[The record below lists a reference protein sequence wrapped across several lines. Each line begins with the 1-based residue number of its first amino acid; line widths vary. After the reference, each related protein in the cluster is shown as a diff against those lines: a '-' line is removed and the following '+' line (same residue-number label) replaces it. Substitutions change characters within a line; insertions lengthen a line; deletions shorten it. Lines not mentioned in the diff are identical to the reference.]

1 MRRSLFIVLTLWVLW
16 SCGSTQD
23 QSASSS
29 LDDKL
34 PKIEFAD
41 DIKNVDFGTIAEG
54 QQVERKFKFKNT
66 GDFPLIINNV
76 SASCGCTIPE
86 WPRDPIGPDEEGTI
100 LVRFNSKGK
109 QGPQFK
115 TVTIFANTNPATNDI
130 QFKADVTPAPTADS
144 TATK

>member
-1 MRRSLFIVLTLWVLW
+1 MKRSLFIVLTLWGLW

-23 QSASSS
+23 KSASSS

-41 DIKNVDFGTIAEG
+41 DIKNVDFGTITEG

-144 TATK
+144 TAAK

>member
-1 MRRSLFIVLTLWVLW
+1 MKHLILLVLPLLGLFA
-16 SCGSTQD
+16 CGSNQD
-23 QSASSS
+23 KSATSS

-34 PKIEFAD
+34 PKIEFSE
-41 DIKNVDFGTIAEG
+41 DIKNFDFGTLTAG
-54 QQVERKFKFKNT
+54 QQVEHSFKFKNS

-109 QGPQFK
+109 EGPQFK

-130 QFKADVTPAPTADS
+130 QFKADVLPAKDS
-144 TATK
+144 ANVQ

>member
-1 MRRSLFIVLTLWVLW
+1 MKHCLFFVFTILGLW
-16 SCGSTQD
+16 SCGSNQD
-23 QSASSS
+23 KSASNS

-34 PKIEFAD
+34 PKIEFVD
-41 DIKNVDFGTIAEG
+41 DVKNVDFGTVVEG
-54 QQVERKFKFKNT
+54 KQVERKFKFKNA

-109 QGPQFK
+109 EGPQFK
-115 TVTIFANTNPATNDI
+115 TVTIFANTNPATSDI
-130 QFKADVTPAPTADS
+130 QFKAEVVPAPAKNT
-144 TATK
+144 TTTK

>member
-1 MRRSLFIVLTLWVLW
+1 MRRSLFIVLTLWGLW